1 MRIHIRYSKTG
12 GLGRTGGVG
21 CWVGWGTEWPI
32 LGVILE
38 SIIWVRIMNTANQ
51 FACICVCVL
60 ELAHLCA
67 CMCVWVCVCACVCM
81 GLCMRARAGV
91 WARVCVCV
99 CVYGPIVIWWQ
110 LRLGDVTLIIGRQLR
125 GRQAPHG
132 AALCTQC
139 GCLICA
145 CVLHSH
151 VCIPSTCVYVCMH
164 VCVLTCMCVFTSM
177 WAHLYVFVLTCMYV
191 RSCMNGRVHAVR
203 TRVRTRMYVCALTC
217 MYVRMYICM
226 PVC

>member
-1 MRIHIRYSKTG
+1 MS
-12 GLGRTGGVG
+12 
-21 CWVGWGTEWPI
+21 
-32 LGVILE
+32 
-38 SIIWVRIMNTANQ
+38 
-51 FACICVCVL
+51 ACLSLHTCV
-60 ELAHLCA
+60 H
-67 CMCVWVCVCACVCM
+67 ACVC
-81 GLCMRARAGV
+81 GCVGVGVRVCMRVHGPVHACTCRCVGTRV
-91 WARVCVCV
+91 CVCVCV

-132 AALCTQC
+132 AALCAQC

-164 VCVLTCMCVFTSM
+164 VCVLTCMCVCVFTSM

-191 RSCMNGRVHAVR
+191 RSCMNVRVHAVCA
-203 TRVRTRMYVCALTC
+203 RVHARMYVCALT
-217 MYVRMYICM
+217 
-226 PVC
+226 